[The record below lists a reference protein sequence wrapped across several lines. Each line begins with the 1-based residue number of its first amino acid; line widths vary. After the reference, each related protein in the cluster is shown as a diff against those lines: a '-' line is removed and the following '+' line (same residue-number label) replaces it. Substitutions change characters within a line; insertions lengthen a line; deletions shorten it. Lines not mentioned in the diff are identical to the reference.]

1 MGRFPHFFSLLPIFS
16 LTVIFLSTTIAPPQP
31 AASLPLSTDSRWIV
45 DETGRRVKLSCVN
58 WASHLDAVVAEGL
71 SKQPIDSIS
80 KKIVSMG
87 FNCVRLTWPLFLAT
101 NDSLAN
107 TTVRQSFRNLGLIE
121 SIAGF
126 QVNNPSIIDHSLIS
140 AFQAVVSSLG
150 DNNVM
155 VILDNHIS
163 KPGWCCSKFDGSGFF
178 GDQYFN
184 PDLWIK
190 GLSMMASLFTGTPNV
205 VGMSLRNELRG
216 AKENVNDWYRY
227 MQKGAEVVHA
237 INPDV
242 LIILSGLSF
251 DKDLSFLLNR
261 PMNLTFTGKLVF
273 EVHWYGFSDGSAWK
287 TGNPNQVCGQVVD
300 QMMRKAG
307 FVLNQGYPLFM
318 SEFGVDLRGT
328 NDNDNRYLNCFLG
341 VAAELDLDWALW
353 TLAGSYYLREGVIGL
368 EEFYGVFNWN
378 WCEARNSSFLERI
391 SAIQS
396 PFQVSWMGDKVISFV
411 SYLVGPPALF
421 SSSHHHPSI
430 DLKWPAQQGAK
441 QHKVI
446 FHPLTGQCIHRK
458 SLLEPLKL
466 GPCTDSEAWSYN
478 TQQKTLTI
486 KGTYFC
492 LQAEGL
498 NKPAKLGVICSDSTS
513 KWEPISDSKMHLSSK
528 LATDGAAVCLD
539 VDPSSNIIVTNNC
552 KCLNRDNMCDPGSQW
567 FKIVNSTRSSSVTT
581 PFVGFNSVFDFLRN
595 NMLGS
600 LVDSA

>member
-16 LTVIFLSTTIAPPQP
+16 LTVIFLSTTIVPPQP
-31 AASLPLSTDSRWIV
+31 AAALPLSTDSLWIV

-58 WASHLDAVVAEGL
+58 WACHLDAVVAEGL
-71 SKQPIDSIS
+71 SKQPIDSVS

-140 AFQAVVSSLG
+140 AFQAVVSSIG

-163 KPGWCCSKFDGSGFF
+163 KPGWCCSKFDGSGFV

-190 GLSMMASLFTGTPNV
+190 GLTMMASLFKGTSNV

-216 AKENVNDWYRY
+216 PKENVNDWYRY

-237 INPDV
+237 VNLDV
-242 LIILSGLSF
+242 LVILSGLSF

-287 TGNPNQVCGQVVD
+287 TGNPNQACGQVVD

-307 FVLNQGYPLFM
+307 FVLDQGYPLFM

-341 VAAELDLDWALW
+341 VATELDLDWALW
-353 TLAGSYYLREGVIGL
+353 TLARSHYLREGVIGL

-396 PFQVSWMGDKVISFV
+396 PFQDKVISFV

-430 DLKWPAQQGAK
+430 DLKM
-441 QHKVI
+441 
-446 FHPLTGQCIHRK
+446 L
-458 SLLEPLKL
+458 
-466 GPCTDSEAWSYN
+466 
-478 TQQKTLTI
+478 
-486 KGTYFC
+486 
-492 LQAEGL
+492 LQADGL

-513 KWEPISDSKMHLSSK
+513 KWEPISDSKIHLSSK
-528 LATDGAAVCLD
+528 LAIDGATVCLD

-552 KCLNRDNMCDPGSQW
+552 KCLNTDNMCDPGSQW

-581 PFVGFNSVFDFLRN
+581 PFFGFNSVFDFLRN

>member
-190 GLSMMASLFTGTPNV
+190 GLSMMASLFTGTSNV

-307 FVLNQGYPLFM
+307 FVLDQGYPLFM

-391 SAIQS
+391 SAIQL
-396 PFQVSWMGDKVISFV
+396 PFQG
-411 SYLVGPPALF
+411 
-421 SSSHHHPSI
+421 
-430 DLKWPAQQGAK
+430 PAQQGAK

-492 LQAEGL
+492 LQAGGL

-528 LATDGAAVCLD
+528 LTTDGAAVCLD

-581 PFVGFNSVFDFLRN
+581 PFVGFNSVFNFLRN

>member
-1 MGRFPHFFSLLPIFS
+1 MGKFPYVRHH
-16 LTVIFLSTTIAPPQP
+16 STTTAPPQP
-31 AASLPLSTDSRWIV
+31 VAALPLSTNSRWIV
-45 DETGRRVKLSCVN
+45 GETGQRVKLACVN
-58 WASHLDAVVAEGL
+58 WAAHLDAVVAKGL

-87 FNCVRLTWPLFLAT
+87 FNCVRLTWPLILAT

-107 TTVRQSFRNLGLIE
+107 TTVRHTFRNLGLIE

-126 QVNNPSIIDHSLIS
+126 QANNPSIIDHSLIS

-150 DNNVM
+150 NNKVM

-163 KPGWCCSKFDGSGFF
+163 KPGWCCDESDGSGFF

-190 GLSMMASLFTGTPNV
+190 GLTVMASLFKDTPYV

-216 AKENVNDWYRY
+216 HKENANDWYRY
-227 MQKGAEVVHA
+227 MQKGAEVVHVE
-237 INPDV
+237 NPDV
-242 LIILSGLSF
+242 LVILSGLSF

-261 PMNLTFTGKLVF
+261 PMNLTFTRKLVF
-273 EVHWYGFSDGSAWK
+273 EVYWYGFSDRSAWK

-307 FVLNQGYPLFM
+307 FVLDQGYRLFM

-353 TLAGSYYLREGVIGL
+353 TLVGSHYLREGVIGL

-396 PFQVSWMGDKVISFV
+396 PFQG
-411 SYLVGPPALF
+411 
-421 SSSHHHPSI
+421 
-430 DLKWPAQQGAK
+430 PAQPGAK

-446 FHPLTGQCIHRK
+446 FHPLTIHRK

-492 LQAEGL
+492 LQADGL

-513 KWEPISDSKMHLSSK
+513 KWEAISDSKMHLSSK

-552 KCLNRDNMCDPGSQW
+552 KCLNRDNMCDPGS
-567 FKIVNSTRSSSVTT
+567 
-581 PFVGFNSVFDFLRN
+581 
-595 NMLGS
+595 
-600 LVDSA
+600 

>member
-16 LTVIFLSTTIAPPQP
+16 LTIIFLSTTIAPPQP
-31 AASLPLSTDSRWIV
+31 AAALPLSTNSRWIV

-101 NDSLAN
+101 NDSLAS
-107 TTVRQSFRNLGLIE
+107 TTVRHSFMNLGLIE
-121 SIAGF
+121 SIVGF

-190 GLSMMASLFTGTPNV
+190 GLTMMASLFKGTPNV

-216 AKENVNDWYRY
+216 PKENVNDWYRY
-227 MQKGAEVVHA
+227 MQKGAEAVHA
-237 INPDV
+237 VNPDV
-242 LIILSGLSF
+242 LVIISGLSF

-261 PMNLTFTGKLVF
+261 PVNLTFTGKLVF

-307 FVLNQGYPLFM
+307 FVLEQGYPLFM

-368 EEFYGVFNWN
+368 EEFYGVFNWD

-396 PFQVSWMGDKVISFV
+396 PFQG
-411 SYLVGPPALF
+411 
-421 SSSHHHPSI
+421 
-430 DLKWPAQQGAK
+430 PAQPGAK

-466 GPCTDSEAWSYN
+466 GPCAESEAWSYN
-478 TQQKTLTI
+478 TLQKTLTI

-492 LQAEGL
+492 LQADGL

-528 LATDGAAVCLD
+528 LAADDTAICLD
-539 VDPSSNIIVTNNC
+539 VDPSSNIIVTNTC
-552 KCLNRDNMCDPGSQW
+552 KCLNRDNMCNPGSQW
-567 FKIVNSTRSSSVTT
+567 FKIVNSTISSSVTT
-581 PFVGFNSVFDFLRN
+581 PFVGFNSMFDFLRN

>member
-1 MGRFPHFFSLLPIFS
+1 MGKFPYVVSLLPFLS
-16 LTVIFLSTTIAPPQP
+16 LTVIFLSATIAPPQ
-31 AASLPLSTDSRWIV
+31 AVVALPLSTDSRWIV
-45 DETGRRVKLSCVN
+45 DETGQRVKLVCVN
-58 WASHLDAVVAEGL
+58 WVAHLDAVVAKGL

-80 KKIVSMG
+80 KKIV
-87 FNCVRLTWPLFLAT
+87 
-101 NDSLAN
+101 
-107 TTVRQSFRNLGLIE
+107 NLGFIE

-126 QVNNPSIIDHSLIS
+126 QANNPSIIDHSLIS

-155 VILDNHIS
+155 VILDNHINKS
-163 KPGWCCSKFDGSGFF
+163 GWCCSKFDDSGFF
-178 GDQYFN
+178 EDQYFN

-190 GLSMMASLFTGTPNV
+190 GLTMMASLFKGTPNV
-205 VGMSLRNELRG
+205 VGMSLRNKLRG
-216 AKENVNDWYRY
+216 PKESVNDWY
-227 MQKGAEVVHA
+227 
-237 INPDV
+237 
-242 LIILSGLSF
+242 SF

-287 TGNPNQVCGQVVD
+287 TSNPNQVCGQVVD

-307 FVLNQGYPLFM
+307 FVLDQGYPLFM

-396 PFQVSWMGDKVISFV
+396 PFQG
-411 SYLVGPPALF
+411 
-421 SSSHHHPSI
+421 
-430 DLKWPAQQGAK
+430 PAQQGAK

-446 FHPLTGQCIHRK
+446 FHPLTSQCIHRK

-466 GPCTDSEAWSYN
+466 GPCTDFEAWSYN

-492 LQAEGL
+492 LQVDGL
-498 NKPAKLGVICSDSTS
+498 NKPAKLCVICSDST
-513 KWEPISDSKMHLSSK
+513 
-528 LATDGAAVCLD
+528 
-539 VDPSSNIIVTNNC
+539 
-552 KCLNRDNMCDPGSQW
+552 
-567 FKIVNSTRSSSVTT
+567 
-581 PFVGFNSVFDFLRN
+581 
-595 NMLGS
+595 
-600 LVDSA
+600 

>member
-1 MGRFPHFFSLLPIFS
+1 MGRFPHFFPLLPIFS

-31 AASLPLSTDSRWIV
+31 AAALPLSTDSRWIV

-126 QVNNPSIIDHSLIS
+126 QVNNPSFIDHSLIS

-307 FVLNQGYPLFM
+307 FVLDQGYPLFM

-391 SAIQS
+391 SAIQL
-396 PFQVSWMGDKVISFV
+396 PFQG
-411 SYLVGPPALF
+411 
-421 SSSHHHPSI
+421 
-430 DLKWPAQQGAK
+430 PAQQGAK

-492 LQAEGL
+492 LQAGGL

-528 LATDGAAVCLD
+528 LTTDGAAVCLD

-600 LVDSA
+600 LVDST

>member
-16 LTVIFLSTTIAPPQP
+16 LTVIFLSTTIALPQP
-31 AASLPLSTDSRWIV
+31 AAALPLSTDSRWIV

-190 GLSMMASLFTGTPNV
+190 GLTMMASLFKGTPNV
-205 VGMSLRNELRG
+205 VGMSLRNEL
-216 AKENVNDWYRY
+216 
-227 MQKGAEVVHA
+227 HA
-237 INPDV
+237 PKKMSMI
-242 LIILSGLSF
+242 G
-251 DKDLSFLLNR
+251 
-261 PMNLTFTGKLVF
+261 TG
-273 EVHWYGFSDGSAWK
+273 
-287 TGNPNQVCGQVVD
+287 
-300 QMMRKAG
+300 
-307 FVLNQGYPLFM
+307 
-318 SEFGVDLRGT
+318 
-328 NDNDNRYLNCFLG
+328 
-341 VAAELDLDWALW
+341 
-353 TLAGSYYLREGVIGL
+353 
-368 EEFYGVFNWN
+368 
-378 WCEARNSSFLERI
+378 
-391 SAIQS
+391 
-396 PFQVSWMGDKVISFV
+396 
-411 SYLVGPPALF
+411 
-421 SSSHHHPSI
+421 
-430 DLKWPAQQGAK
+430 PAQQGAK

-492 LQAEGL
+492 LQAAGL

-513 KWEPISDSKMHLSSK
+513 KWELISDSKMHLSSK
-528 LATDGAAVCLD
+528 LTTDGAAVCLD
-539 VDPSSNIIVTNNC
+539 VDPSSNIIITNNC

-581 PFVGFNSVFDFLRN
+581 LFFGFNSVFDFLRN